1 MAEVFNKIR
10 PGYKLVTA
18 NLDWNFQMPFLRTQ
32 DTKSTKGIRS
42 RFFSSPDPQETGDQ
56 WQLELHDDEEQ
67 IRINV
72 FLSNEVNGMPILEPI
87 KAKIAIFNRQE
98 REIFKEAMVTT
109 RPYERNDKY
118 PIELKFVKKE
128 GRQAYSNWNGL
139 QLWISYST

>member
-1 MAEVFNKIR
+1 
-10 PGYKLVTA
+10 
-18 NLDWNFQMPFLRTQ
+18 MPFLRTQ

-128 GRQAYSNWNGL
+128 GRQAYSN
-139 QLWISYST
+139 